1 MPLRI
6 SREGAAG
13 DNPQVRKP
21 AVCVEK
27 SGYFRGMDLPVYRV
41 QVFCLLLF
49 LKRFIS
55 IARLLALLLTIA
67 GAGKA
72 PKQRRRRR
80 RRICQVEAEI
90 LTGRDGGMRAF
101 FFCVPQSKSG
111 RE

>member
-1 MPLRI
+1 
-6 SREGAAG
+6 
-13 DNPQVRKP
+13 
-21 AVCVEK
+21 
-27 SGYFRGMDLPVYRV
+27 MDLPVYRV
-41 QVFCLLLF
+41 QFLTAPPSLGEGRLF

-101 FFCVPQSKSG
+101 FFCVPQSKPG